1 MLKREILKG
10 DMSKTE
16 VEAFL
21 KGKGDFVQIDHLS
34 RMVKERDLATDKKKF
49 LYQKLAELY
58 DKKGM
63 FVEAAKMYNNISIL
77 STTFKEKI
85 NAHMKEVEFYVKG
98 GDLMMLDEALK
109 KALGEAQLKEREG
122 IFSAVKDF
130 CKRQAEVYVKERRRA
145 NAIKLYEKLLQ
156 MRLSEAERQDIKSK
170 LMSLYEQTGKIKEYF
185 TLKENKTES
194 RARTEQK
201 RTERSVK
208 PEYTDSFDLNKE
220 LGL

>member
-1 MLKREILKG
+1 
-10 DMSKTE
+10 MSKSE
-16 VEAFL
+16 VETFL
-21 KGKGDFVQIDHLS
+21 RGKGDFVQIDHLS
-34 RMVKERDLATDKKKF
+34 RMVKEKDLATDKKKF
-49 LYQKLAELY
+49 LYQKMAELY

-77 STTFKEKI
+77 STTFKDKI

-98 GDLMMLDEALK
+98 GDMMMMDEALK
-109 KALGEAQLKEREG
+109 KALGEAHQKDKEG
-122 IFSAVKDF
+122 IFSAIKDF

-156 MRLSEAERQDIKSK
+156 MRLSESERQDIKGK

-185 TLKENKTES
+185 TIKENKTT
-194 RARTEQK
+194 RGEQQ
-201 RTERSVK
+201 RRSERPAAK
-208 PEYTDSFDLNKE
+208 PASSDEWDLDKE